1 MSELNKQDNVL
12 TGELKMKKVAVSL
25 LCLFVFGTFALAQ
38 SDIIIRPRI
47 VPSPSPSRTITTGQT
62 DSSTQ
67 NSNKRPPVINGNSGQ
82 SSDIKDNRTTSPH
95 PVLTD
100 GNSKG
105 LTKAPP
111 QNEQPVTEEE
121 EDGEIIKVETNLVTL
136 PVSVLDRD
144 GRFISGLEQGDF
156 QIFDNG
162 VQQKVEY
169 FQSVES
175 PFTVI
180 LLIDVSPSTQYHIE
194 EIHEA
199 AIGFVN
205 QLRPEDKVMVIS
217 FDENVHVLSPVTND
231 RKILEEAILQAEFGG
246 GTSLFEAVDFVIN
259 RELKQIEGRKAVV
272 LFTDGVDTTS
282 YRASYLTT
290 VRDAEET
297 DALIYPIRYD
307 TYLPPPQQPQQ
318 QQTQPQPQQQQQQGE
333 GSNSRTSVTIGG
345 RNVLLG
351 PATREEYETG
361 RRYLEE
367 LARNSGGRT
376 LEALNNLSG
385 AFSNIAEELRRQYS
399 IGYYPEK
406 TGQKGE
412 RRQIRVRVMRQNV
425 VVRTKSGYVVGAE
438 NKNLKGK

>member
-1 MSELNKQDNVL
+1 
-12 TGELKMKKVAVSL
+12 MKKVAASL
-25 LCLFVFGTFALAQ
+25 LFLFVLGTFALAQ
-38 SDIIIRPRI
+38 SDKITRPRI
-47 VPSPSPSRTITTGQT
+47 VPSPSLSRTIATGQT

-82 SSDIKDNRTTSPH
+82 SSDIKDNRTTLPP
-95 PVLTD
+95 PVLID
-100 GNSKG
+100 GNSKSR
-105 LTKAPP
+105 TAPST

-121 EDGEIIKVETNLVTL
+121 EDSEIIKVETNLVTL

-144 GRFISGLEQGDF
+144 GRFISNLEQQDF

-162 VQQKVEY
+162 VQQKIEY

-175 PFTVI
+175 PFTII
-180 LLIDVSPSTQYHIE
+180 LLIDVSPSTQYHID
-194 EIHEA
+194 EIQDA
-199 AIGFVN
+199 AIGFIN
-205 QLRPEDKVMVIS
+205 QLRPEDKVMVVS
-217 FDENVHVLSPVTND
+217 FDENVHVLSPITND
-231 RKILEEAILQAEFGG
+231 RKVLEEAIYQTDFGG

-282 YRASYLTT
+282 YRASYQTT
-290 VRDAEET
+290 VHDAQET

-307 TYLPPPQQPQQ
+307 TYRP
-318 QQTQPQPQQQQQQGE
+318 PQPQQTQQEQQQQGV
-333 GSNSRTSVTIGG
+333 GSSSRTSVTIGG

-351 PATREEYETG
+351 PASREEHEAG
-361 RRYLEE
+361 KRYLEE

-376 LEALNNLSG
+376 VEALNNLSG
-385 AFSNIAEELRRQYS
+385 AFSNIANELRRQYS

-406 TGQKGE
+406 IGQKGE

-425 VVRTKSGYVVGAE
+425 VVRTKSGYIVSAE
-438 NKNLKGK
+438 NKNLNGK

>member
-1 MSELNKQDNVL
+1 
-12 TGELKMKKVAVSL
+12 MKKVAASL
-25 LCLFVFGTFALAQ
+25 LFLFVLGTFALAQ
-38 SDIIIRPRI
+38 SDKITRPRI
-47 VPSPSPSRTITTGQT
+47 VPSPSLSRTIATGQT

-82 SSDIKDNRTTSPH
+82 SSDIKDNRTTSPP
-95 PVLTD
+95 PVLID
-100 GNSKG
+100 GNSKSR
-105 LTKAPP
+105 TAPST

-121 EDGEIIKVETNLVTL
+121 EDSEIIKVETNLVML

-144 GRFISGLEQGDF
+144 GRFISNLEQQDF

-162 VQQKVEY
+162 VQQKIEY

-175 PFTVI
+175 PFTII
-180 LLIDVSPSTQYHIE
+180 LLIDVSPSTQYHID
-194 EIHEA
+194 EIQDA
-199 AIGFVN
+199 AIGFIN
-205 QLRPEDKVMVIS
+205 QLRPEDKVMVVS
-217 FDENVHVLSPVTND
+217 FDENVHVLSPITND
-231 RKILEEAILQAEFGG
+231 RKVLEEAIYQTDFGG

-282 YRASYLTT
+282 YRASYQTT
-290 VRDAEET
+290 VHDAQET

-307 TYLPPPQQPQQ
+307 TYRP
-318 QQTQPQPQQQQQQGE
+318 PQPQQTQQEQQQQGV
-333 GSNSRTSVTIGG
+333 GSSSRTSVTIGG

-351 PATREEYETG
+351 PASREEHEAG
-361 RRYLEE
+361 KRYLEE

-376 LEALNNLSG
+376 VEALNNLSG
-385 AFSNIAEELRRQYS
+385 AFSNIANELRRQYS

-406 TGQKGE
+406 IGQKGE

-425 VVRTKSGYVVGAE
+425 VVRTKSGYIVGAE
-438 NKNLKGK
+438 NKNLNGK

>member
-1 MSELNKQDNVL
+1 
-12 TGELKMKKVAVSL
+12 MKKIAASL

-38 SDIIIRPRI
+38 SDISTRPRI
-47 VPSPSPSRTITTGQT
+47 VPSPSPLRTIANGQT

-67 NSNKRPPVINGNSGQ
+67 NSNKRPPVINGNSGL
-82 SSDIKDNRTTSPH
+82 STDIKDNRTISTP

-105 LTKAPP
+105 RTEASP
-111 QNEQPVTEEE
+111 QNEQSVIEV
-121 EDGEIIKVETNLVTL
+121 EDSEIIKVETNLVTL

-144 GRFISGLEQGDF
+144 GRFISNLEQQDF

-162 VQQKVEY
+162 VQQKIEY

-175 PFTVI
+175 PFTII
-180 LLIDVSPSTQYHIE
+180 LLIDVSPSTQYHID
-194 EIHEA
+194 EIQDA
-199 AIGFVN
+199 AIGFIN
-205 QLRPEDKVMVIS
+205 QLRPEDKVMVVS
-217 FDENVHVLSPVTND
+217 FDENVHVLSPITND
-231 RKILEEAILQAEFGG
+231 RKVLEEAIYQTDFGG

-282 YRASYLTT
+282 YRASYQTT
-290 VRDAEET
+290 VHDAEET
-297 DALIYPIRYD
+297 DALIYPMRYD
-307 TYLPPPQQPQQ
+307 TYRP
-318 QQTQPQPQQQQQQGE
+318 PQPQQTQQEQQQQGV
-333 GSNSRTSVTIGG
+333 GSSSSRTSVTIGG

-351 PATREEYETG
+351 PATREEHETG

-385 AFSNIAEELRRQYS
+385 AFSNIGEELRQQYS

>member
-1 MSELNKQDNVL
+1 
-12 TGELKMKKVAVSL
+12 MKKVAPSL
-25 LCLFVFGTFALAQ
+25 LFLFVLGTFALAQ
-38 SDIIIRPRI
+38 SDKITRPRI
-47 VPSPSPSRTITTGQT
+47 VPSPPLSRTIVTGQT

-82 SSDIKDNRTTSPH
+82 SSDNKDNRTTSPP
-95 PVLTD
+95 PVLID
-100 GNSKG
+100 GNSKSR
-105 LTKAPP
+105 TTHST

-121 EDGEIIKVETNLVTL
+121 DSEIIKIETNLVML

-144 GRFISGLEQGDF
+144 GRFISNLEQQDF

-162 VQQKVEY
+162 VQQKIEY

-194 EIHEA
+194 EIQDA
-199 AIGFVN
+199 AIGFIN
-205 QLRPEDKVMVIS
+205 QLRPEDKVMIVS
-217 FDENVHVLSPVTND
+217 FDENVHVLSPITND
-231 RKILEEAILQAEFGG
+231 RKVLEEAIYQTDFGG

-259 RELKQIEGRKAVV
+259 RQLKQIEGRKAVV

-282 YRASYLTT
+282 YRASYQTT
-290 VRDAEET
+290 VHDAQET

-307 TYLPPPQQPQQ
+307 TYRP
-318 QQTQPQPQQQQQQGE
+318 PQPQQTQQEQQQQGV
-333 GSNSRTSVTIGG
+333 GSSSRTSVTIGG

-351 PATREEYETG
+351 PASREEHEAG
-361 RRYLEE
+361 KRYLEE

-376 LEALNNLSG
+376 VEALNNLSG
-385 AFSNIAEELRRQYS
+385 AFSNIANELRRQYS

-406 TGQKGE
+406 IGQKGE

-425 VVRTKSGYVVGAE
+425 VVRTKSGYIVGAE
-438 NKNLKGK
+438 NKNLNGK

>member
-1 MSELNKQDNVL
+1 
-12 TGELKMKKVAVSL
+12 MKKVAASL
-25 LCLFVFGTFALAQ
+25 LFLFVLGTFALAQ
-38 SDIIIRPRI
+38 SDKITRPRI
-47 VPSPSPSRTITTGQT
+47 VPSPSLSRTIATGQT

-82 SSDIKDNRTTSPH
+82 SSGNKDNRTTSPP
-95 PVLTD
+95 PVLID
-100 GNSKG
+100 GNSKSR
-105 LTKAPP
+105 TTHST

-121 EDGEIIKVETNLVTL
+121 EDSEIIKVETNLVML

-144 GRFISGLEQGDF
+144 GRFISNLEQQDF

-162 VQQKVEY
+162 VQQKIEY

-175 PFTVI
+175 PFTII
-180 LLIDVSPSTQYHIE
+180 LLIDVSPSTQYHID
-194 EIHEA
+194 EIQDA
-199 AIGFVN
+199 AIGFIN
-205 QLRPEDKVMVIS
+205 QLRPEDKVMVVS
-217 FDENVHVLSPVTND
+217 FDENVHVLSPITND
-231 RKILEEAILQAEFGG
+231 RKVLEEAIYQTDFGG

-282 YRASYLTT
+282 YRASYQTT
-290 VRDAEET
+290 VHDAQET

-307 TYLPPPQQPQQ
+307 TYRP
-318 QQTQPQPQQQQQQGE
+318 PQPQQTQQEQQQQGVG
-333 GSNSRTSVTIGG
+333 GSSRTSVTIGG

-351 PATREEYETG
+351 PASREEHEAG
-361 RRYLEE
+361 KRYLEE

-376 LEALNNLSG
+376 VEALNNLSG
-385 AFSNIAEELRRQYS
+385 AFSNIANELRRQYS

-406 TGQKGE
+406 IGQKGE

-425 VVRTKSGYVVGAE
+425 VVRTKSGYIVGAE
-438 NKNLKGK
+438 NKNLNGK

>member
-1 MSELNKQDNVL
+1 
-12 TGELKMKKVAVSL
+12 MKKVAASL
-25 LCLFVFGTFALAQ
+25 LFLFVLGTFALAQ
-38 SDIIIRPRI
+38 SDKITRPRI
-47 VPSPSPSRTITTGQT
+47 VPSPSLSRTIATGQT

-82 SSDIKDNRTTSPH
+82 SSDIKDNRTTLPP
-95 PVLTD
+95 PVLID
-100 GNSKG
+100 GNSKSR
-105 LTKAPP
+105 TAPST

-121 EDGEIIKVETNLVTL
+121 EDSEIIKVETNLVTL

-144 GRFISGLEQGDF
+144 GRFISNLEQQDF

-162 VQQKVEY
+162 VQQKIEY

-175 PFTVI
+175 PFTII
-180 LLIDVSPSTQYHIE
+180 LLIDVSPSTQYHID
-194 EIHEA
+194 EIQDA
-199 AIGFVN
+199 AIGFIN
-205 QLRPEDKVMVIS
+205 QLRPEDKVMVVS
-217 FDENVHVLSPVTND
+217 FDENVHVLSPITND
-231 RKILEEAILQAEFGG
+231 RKVLEEAIYQTDFGG

-282 YRASYLTT
+282 YRASYQTT
-290 VRDAEET
+290 VHDAQET

-307 TYLPPPQQPQQ
+307 TYRP
-318 QQTQPQPQQQQQQGE
+318 PQPQQTQQEQQQQGV
-333 GSNSRTSVTIGG
+333 GSSSRTSVTIGG

-351 PATREEYETG
+351 PASREEHEAG
-361 RRYLEE
+361 KRYLEE

-376 LEALNNLSG
+376 VEALNNLSG
-385 AFSNIAEELRRQYS
+385 AFSNIANELRRQYS

-406 TGQKGE
+406 IGQKGE

-425 VVRTKSGYVVGAE
+425 VVRTKSGYIIGAE
-438 NKNLKGK
+438 NKHLNGK

>member
-1 MSELNKQDNVL
+1 VSELNKQDNVL
-12 TGELKMKKVAVSL
+12 TGELKMKKVAASL
-25 LCLFVFGTFALAQ
+25 LCLFVFGTFASAQ

-82 SSDIKDNRTTSPH
+82 SSDIKDNRTTSLP

-105 LTKAPP
+105 RTEASP
-111 QNEQPVTEEE
+111 QNEQPVTKEED
-121 EDGEIIKVETNLVTL
+121 DGEIIKVETNLVTL

-231 RKILEEAILQAEFGG
+231 RKILEEAILQAEFGS

-282 YRASYLTT
+282 YRASYQTT

-307 TYLPPPQQPQQ
+307 TYRPPQP
-318 QQTQPQPQQQQQQGE
+318 QQTQPQGG
-333 GSNSRTSVTIGG
+333 GSSSRTSVIIGG

-367 LARNSGGRT
+367 LARNSGGRP

>member
-1 MSELNKQDNVL
+1 
-12 TGELKMKKVAVSL
+12 MKKVAASL
-25 LCLFVFGTFALAQ
+25 LFLFVLGTFALAQ
-38 SDIIIRPRI
+38 SDKITRPRI
-47 VPSPSPSRTITTGQT
+47 VPSPSLSRTIATGQT

-82 SSDIKDNRTTSPH
+82 RSDNKDNRTTSPP
-95 PVLTD
+95 PVLID
-100 GNSKG
+100 GNSKSR
-105 LTKAPP
+105 TAPST
-111 QNEQPVTEEE
+111 QNEHPVTEEE
-121 EDGEIIKVETNLVTL
+121 EDSEIIKVETNLVTL

-144 GRFISGLEQGDF
+144 GRFISNLEQQDF

-162 VQQKVEY
+162 VQQKIEY

-180 LLIDVSPSTQYHIE
+180 LLIDVSPSTQYHID
-194 EIHEA
+194 EIQDA
-199 AIGFVN
+199 AIGFIN
-205 QLRPEDKVMVIS
+205 QLRPEDKVMVVS
-217 FDENVHVLSPVTND
+217 FDENVHVLSPITND
-231 RKILEEAILQAEFGG
+231 RKVLEEAIYQTDFGG

-282 YRASYLTT
+282 YRASYQTT
-290 VRDAEET
+290 VHDAQET

-307 TYLPPPQQPQQ
+307 TYRPPQPQQ
-318 QQTQPQPQQQQQQGE
+318 TQQEQQQQQGV
-333 GSNSRTSVTIGG
+333 GSSSRTSVTIGG

-351 PATREEYETG
+351 PASREEHEAG
-361 RRYLEE
+361 KRYLEE

-376 LEALNNLSG
+376 VEALNNLSG

-406 TGQKGE
+406 IGQKGE

-425 VVRTKSGYVVGAE
+425 VVRTKSGYIVGAE
-438 NKNLKGK
+438 NKNLNGK